1 LESAALN
8 ATQSLRKSLACP
20 ALLHLLQQPSPQR
33 TDTSAKQ
40 KAIQDVMFGSDPTL
54 PLEAEHRS
62 EHAVADAVTSSFPP
76 PASSSSSSAA
86 AETSSHHATASL
98 KNVSSPSF
106 NRPAAASSS
115 HDRLSKSKTEGSLSN
130 EQIASPSLYNRSAHF
145 NSAAS
150 PLSPIDTSITFTSP
164 HLQVGVSPFV

>member
-1 LESAALN
+1 VESAALN

-33 TDTSAKQ
+33 TDTSVKQ
-40 KAIQDVMFGSDPTL
+40 KAIQDVMFGSDLTL

-62 EHAVADAVTSSFPP
+62 EHAVADAVTSSLPP
-76 PASSSSSSAA
+76 PVSSSSSA

-130 EQIASPSLYNRSAHF
+130 EQIASPSLYNRSSHF

-164 HLQVGVSPFV
+164 HLQASVSPFV